1 LGAENKDVKAPKTG
15 LITNRRELNLAI
27 KNGPNRKVGF
37 LSEANYKSVHT
48 VLHEGIE
55 PEYFTDTEHLYD
67 AVRAGTVIAGF
78 ISGVP
83 DETEF
88 QVFSSE
94 LISPRSFQMSKGPE
108 SRDLMEA
115 VDAAVVRTHNL
126 GELQLAARKNP
137 PFEAVEVHTCRS
149 DDPTKIPFPAADKA
163 TGLLKEVLTTRKL
176 KILSYGNA
184 SALPDWKQDGNYKA
198 NPPTGFWPDYM
209 RSFMKHFK
217 AAYGED
223 IELERVWHKTA
234 AGTEAV
240 LSGDIHMTEPYYI
253 YENLWNDRVKK
264 WSFEFSCIVCGYD
277 QKFFA
282 KKTGT
287 VISDGKTGCMM
298 DTGAGDVTTA
308 GASSIFR
315 TSYIV
320 AFMMPLFTIVMAMW
334 S

>member
-137 PFEAVEVHTCRS
+137 PLRGCGGTYLSLRRS
-149 DDPTKIPFPAADKA
+149 
-163 TGLLKEVLTTRKL
+163 
-176 KILSYGNA
+176 
-184 SALPDWKQDGNYKA
+184 
-198 NPPTGFWPDYM
+198 
-209 RSFMKHFK
+209 
-217 AAYGED
+217 
-223 IELERVWHKTA
+223 
-234 AGTEAV
+234 
-240 LSGDIHMTEPYYI
+240 
-253 YENLWNDRVKK
+253 YENSFPCSRQSNRSVEGSAHNEEVEDLELW
-264 WSFEFSCIVCGYD
+264 ECVC
-277 QKFFA
+277 A
-282 KKTGT
+282 ARLE
-287 VISDGKTGCMM
+287 
-298 DTGAGDVTTA
+298 AG
-308 GASSIFR
+308 
-315 TSYIV
+315 
-320 AFMMPLFTIVMAMW
+320 W
-334 S
+334 